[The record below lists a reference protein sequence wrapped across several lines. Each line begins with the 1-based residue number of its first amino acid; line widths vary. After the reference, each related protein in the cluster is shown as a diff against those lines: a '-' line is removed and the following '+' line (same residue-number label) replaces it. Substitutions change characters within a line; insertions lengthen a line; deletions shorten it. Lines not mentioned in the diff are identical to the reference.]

1 MPDGNGSSG
10 NGSVPTIYYSSP
22 ATPNLD
28 TNSLL
33 GQSLNYNQLG
43 AQQGLQNMLSG
54 AYNLGNMAANNYQA
68 KSATDVNAANQT
80 GINNAQNNAYSQQLL
95 QQQAPVSDSSS
106 TSTGLN
112 PYQQQTLNEDTS
124 AFNNAQN
131 VADQEKI
138 ANNQFT
144 NQAQLQ
150 GQQNLDQQKIAGMN
164 DQASIINSLISG
176 IGQAKLPPD

>member
-1 MPDGNGSSG
+1 
-10 NGSVPTIYYSSP
+10 
-22 ATPNLD
+22 
-28 TNSLL
+28 
-33 GQSLNYNQLG
+33 
-43 AQQGLQNMLSG
+43 
-54 AYNLGNMAANNYQA
+54 
-68 KSATDVNAANQT
+68 
-80 GINNAQNNAYSQQLL
+80 
-95 QQQAPVSDSSS
+95 
-106 TSTGLN
+106 
-112 PYQQQTLNEDTS
+112 LNEDTS

-150 GQQNLDQQKIAGMN
+150 GQQNLNQQKIAGMN